1 MPLALELGGIRDPDV
16 RRALEILAQQFPFR
30 LASFTTAARPGA
42 ALLGRGAEIYDT
54 TLNKP
59 VWSDGTNWRDAAGT
73 IV

>member
-1 MPLALELGGIRDPDV
+1 MPLALELGGIHDPQV
-16 RRALEILAQQFPFR
+16 RRALEVLSQQFPVR
-30 LASFTTAARPGA
+30 AGLFTTALRPSA
-42 ALLGRGAEIYDT
+42 VTLGRGAEIYDT